1 MKKFLRLSFFI
12 PVAYSLLSAALTLL
26 FAAAIASLYTE
37 LAWTGA
43 FFYHWGYH
51 ILAAFSTAAM
61 ASPLSLV
68 ICLLLSQHHRRK
80 ETAAGRFYREAP
92 LFLSIVTQGI
102 LLAALLFFLLV
113 NLF

>member
-26 FAAAIASLYTE
+26 SLYTE
-37 LAWTGA
+37 LAWTGI
-43 FFYHWGYH
+43 FIYHWGYH

-68 ICLLLSQHHRRK
+68 ICLLLSRHHRRK